1 MLTGTYFHMDS
12 TEIYTSLLDSRPMR
26 ILQAGFRMW
35 GADVLNGRPLAVL
48 CLVSVG
54 LGFAFCRRLGFGD
67 AVLGV

>member
-35 GADVLNGRPLAVL
+35 GADVLNGRPFGSLVFGVCRFGVRVL
-48 CLVSVG
+48 
-54 LGFAFCRRLGFGD
+54 
-67 AVLGV
+67 